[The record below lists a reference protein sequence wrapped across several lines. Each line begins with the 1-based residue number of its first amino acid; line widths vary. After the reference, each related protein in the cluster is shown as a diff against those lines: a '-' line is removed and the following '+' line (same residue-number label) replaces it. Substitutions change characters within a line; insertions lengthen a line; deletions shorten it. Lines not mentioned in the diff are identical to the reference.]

1 LPWISENAET
11 LHRLF
16 TRVETRRQQGLSV
29 DKALRRRWYGPRFHS
44 AQRVKVR
51 HGQSRLRI
59 LYYHWRKSGM
69 TPACLALRFACKLP
83 PVPPETVRAFVGA
96 CAVAGVTH
104 FSQAFRLTGSK
115 GFSYRR
121 ILAAVPD
128 QVLRAIRGTF
138 KARRQAEILARQ
150 QLAQF
155 QGQMHRLL
163 TADASRSRK
172 LKRRSDFVYRA
183 SGCREIESIPS
194 GQKTLIQSCSAN
206 FNGILKGVSNGLGAE
221 FQGGANHG

>member
-1 LPWISENAET
+1 MA
-11 LHRLF
+11 
-16 TRVETRRQQGLSV
+16 
-29 DKALRRRWYGPRFHS
+29 KALRRRWYGPRFHS
-44 AQRVKVR
+44 ARRIKVR
-51 HGQSRLRI
+51 HSDARLRA
-59 LYYHWRKSGM
+59 LFYVWRRNGR
-69 TPACLALRFACKLP
+69 TPACLALRFASKLP
-83 PVPPETVRAFVGA
+83 PVPPEIVRAFVTA

-128 QVLRAIRGTF
+128 QALRAIRGTF
-138 KARRQAEILARQ
+138 KARRQAEIEARKQ
-150 QLAQF
+150 VAQF

-172 LKRRSDFVYRA
+172 LKRLADFVYRA
-183 SGCREIESIPS
+183 SGCCEVESIPS

-221 FQGGANHG
+221 FQGGSNHA